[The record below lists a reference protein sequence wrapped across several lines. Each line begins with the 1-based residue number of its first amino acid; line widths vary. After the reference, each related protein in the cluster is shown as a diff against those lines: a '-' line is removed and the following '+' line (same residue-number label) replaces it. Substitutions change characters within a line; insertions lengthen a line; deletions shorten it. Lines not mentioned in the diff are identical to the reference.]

1 MFLTS
6 LHHLQCLFPTCSI
19 VNALFKST
27 LKLLFFKKIQN
38 TKNKKKQNLQGT
50 KYGKKE
56 VEGPICFSGCLV
68 TKFVWGPSN

>member
-38 TKNKKKQNLQGT
+38 KKNKKNKKPSFLLQQEKT
-50 KYGKKE
+50 SY
-56 VEGPICFSGCLV
+56 
-68 TKFVWGPSN
+68 

>member
-38 TKNKKKQNLQGT
+38 KKNKKN
-50 KYGKKE
+50 KKALISSTTRE
-56 VEGPICFSGCLV
+56 NELLNS
-68 TKFVWGPSN
+68 